1 MQPQPPPDEYSID
14 AVLAQARSRIKSSAR
29 EALPQMSTAD
39 VLGTPTENGNGSKS
53 FASVEEMEASHTRRD
68 LPAREENVKTLGDLL
83 AKYHIGEDPDFK
95 ALLYREYPKVFP
107 GGIIAGGY
115 YETYDQPFT
124 EQTVAEAYG
133 GGQYRVVIHGP
144 RPNSVHGVQHYAS
157 VVLKIAGDPRID
169 RVPRHGVAAPTPGS
183 PVQQPQSPPPSDGM
197 VDKAMS
203 TIEGVYR
210 NERDERLSI
219 RQETEQRLAEARRDA
234 EFRQA
239 ELARTSRENMD
250 AVSSIY
256 ERYNRDIVESQ
267 RAAHERERQLVEER
281 MQEKEA
287 RMAEVERQ
295 REEERRRFE
304 AERRSAPDP
313 YDAISRTFGQAAELF
328 KGDGGAS
335 QQRILESVL
344 QKHKD
349 EVAALRDESTRAM
362 ERIQQANTHEA
373 AALREA
379 ARREVEAE
387 RMSSQSR
394 ERDLM
399 RQIEAA
405 REERGR
411 DIERYREDLANREQ
425 AAKDRLETQRET
437 LSMQFEGRYET
448 LRQQSELR
456 LTAARDDVERM
467 RHELDELRSSV
478 REDKDPLAGIQRTKA
493 LLDTLQHN
501 FGYEKPDPRGGIGS
515 DTPAA
520 PTSSFDWSKAAEMLM
535 EKGPEYL
542 QGLGTLLRGP
552 QQPAQPSQPPL
563 QPGQILNLPNGTF
576 QVVQVQPSPQN
587 PQGLGMIPYNPPQ
600 PVPTRLANPQQ
611 RALPAPQ
618 QSQQQPQ
625 KRPQQQTSATA
636 NDAPQSRSRGQR
648 PARPAQPTRPT
659 ETAAVVPVP
668 PSPPAIKAPR
678 PPPTDMEKQAAAV
691 IGGLL
696 NTAIMGGD
704 EPEDMLAEIVDKFPP
719 EIMAKVAQYEVE
731 DLFAIL
737 REIQP
742 NSAVFTPAGV
752 NFTQTVFTQL
762 RATLQK

>member
-1 MQPQPPPDEYSID
+1 VSETQQQSVPDDFNID
-14 AVLAQARSRIKSSAR
+14 AVIAHARNRSKVSSRTT
-29 EALPQMSTAD
+29 LPQMSTAD
-39 VLGTPTENGNGSKS
+39 VLGGPLDNKS
-53 FASVEEMEASHTRRD
+53 FASVEEMDASHVRRD

-83 AKYHIGEDPDFK
+83 AKYHVGEDPDFK

-107 GGIIAGGY
+107 GGVIAGGY

-183 PVQQPQSPPPSDGM
+183 PAAQQLQSPPPSEGM
-197 VDKAMS
+197 VDKTLS
-203 TIEGVYR
+203 TLEGIYR
-210 NERDERLSI
+210 NERDERLST
-219 RQETEQRLAEARRDA
+219 RQETEQRLVEARREA

-239 ELARTSRENMD
+239 EAARASKESMD
-250 AVSSIY
+250 TMSAVY
-256 ERYNRDIVESQ
+256 EKHNRDIVESE
-267 RAAHERERQLVEER
+267 RAAHERERRLIEER
-281 MQEKEA
+281 VQEREA

-295 REEERRRFE
+295 REEERRRF
-304 AERRSAPDP
+304 ADERRSAPDP
-313 YDAISRTFGQAAELF
+313 HETISRTFSQAAELF

-335 QQRILESVL
+335 QQRVLESVL
-344 QKHKD
+344 QKHK
-349 EVAALRDESTRAM
+349 EEIGALRDESTRAM

-387 RMSSQSR
+387 RMSSQVR
-394 ERDLM
+394 ERELM

-405 REERGR
+405 REERQR
-411 DIERYREDLANREQ
+411 DIDRYREDLANREQ

-437 LSMQFEGRYET
+437 LTMQFDGRYET
-448 LRQQSELR
+448 LRQQSDLR
-456 LTAARDDVERM
+456 ITSARDDVERM

-478 REDKDPLAGIQRTKA
+478 REDKDPVAAVKRMTDLQE
-493 LLDTLQHN
+493 TLRQA
-501 FGYEKPDPRGGIGS
+501 FGYEKPELRGIGS
-515 DTPAA
+515 DTPAVA
-520 PTSSFDWSKAAEMLM
+520 TPSFDWSKAAEMLM

-552 QQPAQPSQPPL
+552 QTSQPTQPPL
-563 QPGQILNLPNGTF
+563 QVGQILNLPNGTF
-576 QVVQVQPSPQN
+576 QVVQVQPTPQN
-587 PQGLGMIPYNPPQ
+587 PQGLGMIPYSPPQ

-618 QSQQQPQ
+618 QQPQ
-625 KRPQQQTSATA
+625 RRPQQQTSAATS
-636 NDAPQSRSRGQR
+636 DTPQPRSKGPRPAR
-648 PARPAQPTRPT
+648 PARPAQDTQST
-659 ETAAVVPVP
+659 GAAVAPVP
-668 PSPPAIKAPR
+668 PPPAIKAPR

-691 IGGLL
+691 IGDLL
-696 NTAIMGGD
+696 NSAIMGGD
-704 EPEDMLAEIVDKFPP
+704 EPEEMLAGIVNKFPP
-719 EIMAKVAQYEVE
+719 EITAKVAQYEVE

-752 NFTQTVFTQL
+752 NFTQTVFQQL